1 MFKIGVCGIGKMG
14 SEITKRLL
22 ECNQT
27 VAVWNRT
34 KSKTKELTEMG
45 AKATRDLKE
54 LINVSDV
61 ILIIMGDDNA
71 LDYVYNSPEG
81 IKNIKL
87 DRKIIIEMST
97 TSIDKIKSLEK
108 VVNLSNG
115 EFLECPV
122 GGSTQP
128 AREGNL
134 LGLVAGNYDTFKK
147 VEELLKLICR
157 RHEYLGDVGKGSA
170 MKLAINLPLM
180 IYWQSLGEALSIT
193 TKNGIDFDKSLDILM
208 DSSGAAKIAHL
219 KTKTISDGN
228 NNRPNLKSS
237 FSVSSS
243 LKDMNLMIEEMDK
256 LKNEFYVIKGA
267 TKYVQEAV
275 EAGYSEQDASL
286 LSVYIS
292 KKLNSQLQ

>member
-22 ECNQT
+22 ECNQK

-45 AKATRDLKE
+45 AKATKDLKE
-54 LINVSDV
+54 LINISDV

-71 LDYVYNSPEG
+71 LDYVYNSPKG
-81 IKNIKL
+81 IKNINL

-97 TSIDKIKSLEK
+97 TSIDKIQSLEK

-115 EFLECPV
+115 EFIECPV

-128 AREGNL
+128 AREGKL
-134 LGLVAGNYDTFKK
+134 LGLVAGNYDTFIK
-147 VEELLKLICR
+147 VEDLLKLICR
-157 RHEYLGDVGKGSA
+157 RYEYLGDVGKGSA

-193 TKNGIDFDKSLDILM
+193 TNNGIDFDKSLDILM

-228 NNRPNLKSS
+228 SNRPNLNSS

-243 LKDMNLMIEEMDK
+243 LKDMKLMIKEMDK
-256 LKNEFYVIKGA
+256 LKKEFYVIKGA
-267 TKYVQEAV
+267 ANYVQEAV

-286 LSVYIS
+286 LSVYIN
-292 KKLNSQLQ
+292 KKLNS